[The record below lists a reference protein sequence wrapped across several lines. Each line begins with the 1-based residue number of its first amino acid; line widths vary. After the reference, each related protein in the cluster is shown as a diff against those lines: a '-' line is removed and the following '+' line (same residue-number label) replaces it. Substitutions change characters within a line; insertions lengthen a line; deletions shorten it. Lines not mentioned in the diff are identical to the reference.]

1 MERPLVSFVT
11 PMKEQDFRILA
22 LLKSIRTQNYPREKV
37 EIIIVDGGSNPAVL
51 QKCAEYGVKIYFNE
65 KGVAEGKG
73 MGKDQGIW
81 KSSGKYVVIAEADI
95 RLIGSDWIE
104 KMVEPLER
112 DDGLFGCVPRLYV
125 DKGDNIV
132 NRYLSYV
139 GVDPFAVFR
148 SLEGQLALDKVP
160 LFDAGN
166 YYRVSLNP
174 EKPYCMGSN
183 GFMFRRDLIKR
194 VGDYAQDVEFI
205 ARLAKN
211 GFIFFALPKEA
222 RVFHANVKGFLDFL
236 KKRCRWTK
244 GYGRLYIKEKKNFVW
259 ITDRTKFLSYVVKNL
274 LIFPN
279 IPVAVKNCVKYRD
292 ICWLLH
298 PILLFISTFINLYYS
313 LWSREILKSILFSNR

>member
-11 PMKEQDFRILA
+11 PMKEQDFRVLA

-65 KGVAEGKG
+65 KGFAEGKG

-95 RLIGSDWIE
+95 RLIEIDWIE

-112 DDGLFGCVPRLYV
+112 DEDLFGCVPRLYV
-125 DKGDNIV
+125 DKRDNIV

-139 GVDPFAVFR
+139 GVDPFAIFR

-166 YYRVSLNP
+166 YYRVSLNS

-205 ARLAKN
+205 ARLAKH
-211 GFIFFALPKEA
+211 GFLDFAIPKEP
-222 RVFHANVKGFLDFL
+222 RVFHGNVKSLSDFL
-236 KKRCRWTK
+236 KKRLKWTRN
-244 GYGRLYIKEKKNFVW
+244 YTRVYLKEKKDFRW
-259 ITDRTKFLSYVVKNL
+259 ITSKTEFFDVVIQNL
-274 LIFPN
+274 LIIPN
-279 IPVAVKNCVKYRD
+279 LCTAIRNCIRDRDVA
-292 ICWLLH
+292 WLLH
-298 PILLFISTFINLYYS
+298 PFLTFISTLINIYYTLIHS
-313 LWSREILKSILFSNR
+313 KVPQNDT